1 MAGRTPRTYRVK
13 VDPELIDIVPVFIER
28 RRQDVASLHDALAH
42 GDSSLIRKIAHNI
55 KGAGSSF
62 GFDAVSAIGELIEL
76 AAAQSRWPA
85 VAYFI
90 NLLARYLETV
100 EPVCE

>member
-1 MAGRTPRTYRVK
+1 MAERALKTYRVRI
-13 VDPELIDIVPVFIER
+13 DPELIDIVPVFIAH

-42 GDSSLIRKIAHNI
+42 GDSSLIRKIAHNL

-62 GFDAVSAIGELIEL
+62 GFDTVSAIGERMER
-76 AAAQSRWPA
+76 AATQGRWPA